1 MLKRTYSALPRYV
14 KHILN
19 HCLGSLKVSLRHKK
33 ANKRRL
39 CLDFMPLLMLK
50 IEVNSSYL
58 EILNLVD
65 NLKSIG
71 QEGLYQKPVLR
82 FSIFG
87 VLYFDYVP
95 FDPQK
100 EIIYV
105 DNY

>member
-1 MLKRTYSALPRYV
+1 
-14 KHILN
+14 
-19 HCLGSLKVSLRHKK
+19 
-33 ANKRRL
+33 
-39 CLDFMPLLMLK
+39 MLK

-87 VLYFDYVP
+87 VLYFNYVP
-95 FDPQK
+95 FDPPK

-105 DNY
+105 DNYYKILSGRLLLRDDKTVDESKKSLCMKHTISRGYISKSGLLILVF

>member
-19 HCLGSLKVSLRHKK
+19 DCLGSLKVSLRHKK

-39 CLDFMPLLMLK
+39 CLGFMPLLMLK

-65 NLKSIG
+65 NLKSTG
-71 QEGLYQKPVLR
+71 QEGLYQKVVLR
-82 FSIFG
+82 FSIFD
-87 VLYFDYVP
+87 VLYFNYVP
-95 FDPQK
+95 FDPPK
-100 EIIYV
+100 EIRNV
-105 DNY
+105 DNH